1 LGARSDYGSL
11 SSEILSAASKAGKA
25 APKLL
30 SLKLDVMNYEDIDA
44 AAKEVEKEFGRLD
57 ILINN
62 AGYLSPFESILD
74 TPKEDYWRNY
84 EINMRG
90 VYWVTKAFL
99 PLMLKGG
106 EKTIVN
112 LSSRGAMGLRSGGS
126 GYQVTK
132 MAVTKFTEYLM
143 VEYGDQ
149 GLLAF
154 SVHPCGAL
162 TELGT
167 GMPKNFHASESC
179 LHSTCDMDE
188 LTIRG

>member
-1 LGARSDYGSL
+1 
-11 SSEILSAASKAGKA
+11 
-25 APKLL
+25 
-30 SLKLDVMNYEDIDA
+30 VMKYEDIEA

-112 LSSRGAMGLRSGGS
+112 LSSRGAMGLRHGGS

-154 SVHPCGAL
+154 SVHPSGAL
-162 TELGT
+162 TELGA

-179 LHSTCDMDE
+179 FHSRCEMDG
-188 LTIRG
+188 RSDSWG

>member
-1 LGARSDYGSL
+1 M
-11 SSEILSAASKAGKA
+11 K
-25 APKLL
+25 
-30 SLKLDVMNYEDIDA
+30 YEDVDA

-62 AGYLSPFESILD
+62 AGYLSPFQSILA
-74 TPKEDYWRNY
+74 TPKDDYWRNY
-84 EINMRG
+84 EINVRG
-90 VYWVTKAFL
+90 VYWVTKTFL

-112 LSSRGAMGLRSGGS
+112 LSSRGAMGLRNGGS

-132 MAVTKFTEYLM
+132 MAVTKFTEFLM

-167 GMPKNFHASESC
+167 GMPKDFHASESC
-179 LHSTCDMDE
+179 LYSICEMDE
-188 LTIRG
+188 LTIWG